1 MSRRQTYRLHK
12 GSGQAVVTLAGR
24 TFYLGKYGTEESKA
38 EYERLIAE
46 QKSPGGQLFA
56 DGRNGLS
63 SNEIMLAYVEEHS
76 EYYRKDGRSTGELEL
91 VKYALRFVKRLYGH
105 RAASE
110 FGPLAL
116 KTVRDD
122 MIAAGL
128 ARKTINNQ
136 VGRIKRVFRWATA
149 NELVAPSVYQGL
161 QAVAGLRR
169 GRSAAKETE
178 PVRPVPEEHVEAV
191 LAVVPAPVGAMIR
204 LQLLTGMRPGEVV
217 TMRRRD
223 IERTGEAWTY
233 IPESHKTEHHGLS
246 RVVHLGPKA
255 QAVVRPFLKA
265 DPEAFLFSAR
275 EAEEARQARR
285 RLERMS
291 PMTPSQAKRKRK
303 RNPER
308 APGGRYTVKS
318 YRRCVARACEGLGI
332 ESWHPHQLRHNAATR
347 LRKEYGIEAARVV
360 LGHRSAAVTEI
371 YAEMDQAAAARIM
384 ASVG

>member
-1 MSRRQTYRLHK
+1 
-12 GSGQAVVTLAGR
+12 
-24 TFYLGKYGTEESKA
+24 
-38 EYERLIAE
+38 
-46 QKSPGGQLFA
+46 
-56 DGRNGLS
+56 LS
-63 SNEIMLAYVEEHS
+63 CNEIMLAYIEEHS

-91 VKYALRFVKRLYGH
+91 VKYALKFVKRLYGH

-128 ARKTINNQ
+128 CRRTINNQ

-149 NELVAPSVYQGL
+149 NELVPPSVYQGL
-161 QAVAGLRR
+161 QAVPGLRR

-191 LAVVPAPVGAMIR
+191 LGVVPAPVGAMIR

-217 TMRRRD
+217 TMRGRD
-223 IERTGEAWTY
+223 IDRTGEVWTY
-233 IPESHKTEHHGLS
+233 VPESHKTEHHGQS
-246 RVVHLGPKA
+246 RFVHLGPKA

-265 DPEAFLFSAR
+265 DPDGFLFSAR
-275 EAEEARQARR
+275 DAEEARQARR
-285 RLERMS
+285 RLERVS

-303 RNPER
+303 RNRER

-318 YRRCVARACEGLGI
+318 YRRCVARACEGLDVP
-332 ESWHPHQLRHNAATR
+332 SWHPHQLRHNAGTR